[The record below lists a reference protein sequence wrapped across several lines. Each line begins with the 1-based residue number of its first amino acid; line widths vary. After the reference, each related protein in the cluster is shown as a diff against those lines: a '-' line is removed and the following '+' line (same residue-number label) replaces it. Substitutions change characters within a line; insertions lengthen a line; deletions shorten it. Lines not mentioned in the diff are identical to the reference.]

1 MRDRNNKSNANDR
14 EWTTMKKIFSL
25 FLICMLAFSTLSNMI
40 VSAESRS
47 TGTLTIHKFEQ
58 SKDSKTTTEGNGK
71 EGQTV
76 PEDAKPLEGVT
87 FEIKRIESFEKISK
101 DGTVI
106 KEDAKPVKDAAITKI
121 TDAKGEAV
129 FTNLPLG
136 RYEVKAI
143 KGPEHIELDETTFIV
158 DIPMTSPDGKDL
170 NYDVHIYPKNE
181 TKRGSVEFVK
191 KGEGGK
197 VLKDAEFHLFK
208 KNKDGTSTQVKTPS
222 SLVTGEDGKI
232 HVDSLEY
239 GDYYYFIEH
248 KAPTDYLTS
257 KEEHPFSIKESGK
270 VVKLD
275 DIKNFKE
282 PTITK
287 SINNGSKVAG
297 INKETDYTYDIKT
310 LLPEDIKLYKKY
322 VVTDILDERLEIKGH
337 PIVMIDGKKVE
348 DGSVKVVVEGQ
359 KVTATIEDFSKIN
372 GKELHL
378 QITAQIK
385 GDTQAGIE
393 IPNVAS
399 LDFTNK
405 DDISSEKDG
414 KPSNE
419 VVVTPTVGNIK
430 IEKVDGKDK
439 ALKLEG
445 AKFQLQDKKGN
456 VIKIN
461 GKEMNDV
468 TDANGIITWN
478 EIPYGEYQIVE
489 TEAPKYKDK
498 DGAVEQY
505 QKLRDPIDITIDEKH
520 QKIELQVENNKSGWI
535 IPATGGIGTI
545 FFTVAG
551 LLLMATAAF
560 IFFRKKPVK
569 NS

>member
-1 MRDRNNKSNANDR
+1 
-14 EWTTMKKIFSL
+14 MKRIFSL
-25 FLICMLAFSTLSNMI
+25 LLIFVLAFSALMNMT
-40 VSAESRS
+40 VSAESKS

-58 SKDSKTTTEGNGK
+58 SKDFKTTTEGNGK

-76 PEDAKPLEGVT
+76 PEGAKPLEGVT
-87 FEIKRIESFEKISK
+87 FEIKRIESFEKISN

-106 KEDAKPVKDAAITKI
+106 KEETKPVKDDAITKV
-121 TDAKGEAV
+121 TNAKGEAV

-143 KGPEHIELDETTFIV
+143 KGPEHIELDMTTFIV
-158 DIPMTSPDGKDL
+158 DIPMTSTNGKEL

-181 TKRGSVEFVK
+181 TKRGSVEFIK

-208 KNKDGTSTQVKTPS
+208 KNKDGTSTQVKTTS

-232 HVDSLEY
+232 RVDSLEY

-257 KEEHPFSIKESGK
+257 KEERPFSIKESGK

-275 DIKNFKE
+275 DIKNYKE

-310 LLPEDIKLYKKY
+310 LLPEDIKSYKKY
-322 VVTDILDERLEIKGH
+322 VVKDILDDRLKIKGL
-337 PIVMIDGKKVE
+337 PIVMVDGKKVE

-378 QITAQIK
+378 QITAKIK
-385 GDTQAGIE
+385 SDVESGVK
-393 IPNVAS
+393 IPNKAV
-399 LDFTNK
+399 LDFVNK
-405 DDISSEKDG
+405 DDVSSEKDG

-456 VIKIN
+456 VIKVN
-461 GKEMNDV
+461 GKEMNDI

-498 DGAVEQY
+498 DGAVEHY
-505 QKLRDPIDITIDEKH
+505 QKLRDPINITIDEKH

-535 IPATGGIGTI
+535 IPATGGMGTI
-545 FFTVAG
+545 FFTVVG
-551 LLLMATAAF
+551 LMLMAVATF

>member
-1 MRDRNNKSNANDR
+1 M
-14 EWTTMKKIFSL
+14 
-25 FLICMLAFSTLSNMI
+25 NMT
-40 VSAESRS
+40 VSAESKS

-58 SKDSKTTTEGNGK
+58 SKDFKTTTEGNGK

-76 PEDAKPLEGVT
+76 PEGAKPLEGVT
-87 FEIKRIESFEKISK
+87 FEIKRIESFEKISN

-106 KEDAKPVKDAAITKI
+106 KEETKPVKDDAITKV
-121 TDAKGEAV
+121 TNAKGEAV

-143 KGPEHIELDETTFIV
+143 KGPEHIELDMTTFIV
-158 DIPMTSPDGKDL
+158 DIPMTSTNGKEL

-181 TKRGSVEFVK
+181 TKRGSVEFIK

-232 HVDSLEY
+232 RVDSLEY

-257 KEEHPFSIKESGK
+257 KEERPFSIKESGK

-275 DIKNFKE
+275 DIKNYKE

-310 LLPEDIKLYKKY
+310 LLPEDIKSYKKY
-322 VVTDILDERLEIKGH
+322 VVKDILDDRLEIKGL
-337 PIVMIDGKKVE
+337 PIVMVDGKKVE

-378 QITAQIK
+378 QITAKIK
-385 GDTQAGIE
+385 SDVESGVK
-393 IPNVAS
+393 IPNKAV
-399 LDFTNK
+399 LDFVNK
-405 DDISSEKDG
+405 DDVSSEKDG

-419 VVVTPTVGNIK
+419 VVVTPTAGNIK

-456 VIKIN
+456 VIKVN
-461 GKEMNDV
+461 GKEMNDI

-498 DGAVEQY
+498 DGAVEHY
-505 QKLRDPIDITIDEKH
+505 QKLRDPINITIDEKH

-535 IPATGGIGTI
+535 IPATGGMGTI
-545 FFTVAG
+545 FFTVVG
-551 LLLMATAAF
+551 LMLMAVATF